1 MRTVFEILP
10 SSFNA
15 ENSKLICEVSDEGF
29 TFCIKD
35 EMKNSFIG
43 LGVYHFEKKK
53 ASVGLSIAL
62 QVFFHQKEILSEKF
76 KSICIVYS
84 FPESALVP
92 VSLYNKEKK
101 SSLMNTLFG
110 DLNEKERI
118 LTDEISEASMYN
130 CYRIPDSIVE
140 VLQEKFP
147 SFSNIHQYSLLLKKP
162 IKETELL
169 SVIFYS
175 NKIIVSVLKDGKYHL
190 INHFNYKV
198 PEDVSY
204 TLLNICRQ
212 LDIKNPPLFISG
224 LIEESSPLFK
234 ELYKYFEKIELASL
248 PEGYLYSEDITR
260 FPSHYF
266 SHIFAADS
274 CA

>member
-43 LGVYHFEKKK
+43 LGVYQFEKKK

-110 DLNEKERI
+110 DLNEKEG
-118 LTDEISEASMYN
+118 
-130 CYRIPDSIVE
+130 
-140 VLQEKFP
+140 F
-147 SFSNIHQYSLLLKKP
+147 
-162 IKETELL
+162 
-169 SVIFYS
+169 
-175 NKIIVSVLKDGKYHL
+175 
-190 INHFNYKV
+190 
-198 PEDVSY
+198 
-204 TLLNICRQ
+204 
-212 LDIKNPPLFISG
+212 
-224 LIEESSPLFK
+224 
-234 ELYKYFEKIELASL
+234 
-248 PEGYLYSEDITR
+248 
-260 FPSHYF
+260 
-266 SHIFAADS
+266 
-274 CA
+274 